1 MVGLDIHSEPG
12 IIKVNQ
18 KLVKDSGSTVDAL
31 VKVMVPCS
39 DGKTYLFGSSNG
51 KIWSRTSGGVYALEA
66 TAADAVILN
75 AIEFDGYIYYASATH
90 LGRWQ
95 KGTAWS
101 TRTDSWATFT
111 VGDTG
116 FHPMLIKNGVL
127 YIGDGKLVAQVDEAG
142 VFTADALDLPAQ
154 YRISA
159 LGEISTDLLIGTY
172 VADNVVDVRIF
183 RWDTWSVSWSYDD
196 AVPEVG
202 IWAFLKMDNATVV
215 QAGYKGNLYYYDNAS
230 LQPLKRMSGSWGG
243 TNKAKVY
250 SEAVASFSGMP
261 LFGLS
266 NVSGDPTLEGVYSFG
281 SWASNYP
288 KVLNLEYVISQA
300 KLAAIEIGAIC
311 VNGDNVLVS
320 WKDGSTYGV
329 DTIDFSNKYASAY
342 LETRVLNYEREL
354 LKNAGVQIYYR
365 TLPANTGVT
374 VYYSVNGGA
383 YTAAAATVDTDRKII
398 STDANF
404 PEGTTIQVKIAF
416 TVNNNDAPE
425 VEGFD
430 ILI

>member
-1 MVGLDIHSEPG
+1 
-12 IIKVNQ
+12 
-18 KLVKDSGSTVDAL
+18 
-31 VKVMVPCS
+31 
-39 DGKTYLFGSSNG
+39 
-51 KIWSRTSGGVYALEA
+51 
-66 TAADAVILN
+66 
-75 AIEFDGYIYYASATH
+75 
-90 LGRWQ
+90 
-95 KGTAWS
+95 
-101 TRTDSWATFT
+101 
-111 VGDTG
+111 
-116 FHPMLIKNGVL
+116 
-127 YIGDGKLVAQVDEAG
+127 
-142 VFTADALDLPAQ
+142 
-154 YRISA
+154 
-159 LGEISTDLLIGTY
+159 
-172 VADNVVDVRIF
+172 
-183 RWDTWSVSWSYDD
+183 
-196 AVPEVG
+196 
-202 IWAFLKMDNATVV
+202 
-215 QAGYKGNLYYYDNAS
+215 
-230 LQPLKRMSGSWGG
+230 MSGSWGG